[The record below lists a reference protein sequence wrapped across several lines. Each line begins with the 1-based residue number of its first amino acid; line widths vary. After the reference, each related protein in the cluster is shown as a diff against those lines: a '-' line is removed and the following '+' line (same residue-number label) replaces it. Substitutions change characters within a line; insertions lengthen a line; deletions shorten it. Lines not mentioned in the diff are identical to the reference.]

1 MFRHTHIHFMCRW
14 CTYYLQ
20 SPFIIVECKSPP
32 LTHTHTHTHTHHT
45 HTHTHTHTHS
55 FYSMQKKTMEI
66 NPRHPL
72 IKELQR
78 RVSED
83 ETDETT
89 SDLARVLYETALLR
103 SGYVLQDS
111 GDFAGRIERMMRLSL
126 GVDLA
131 APVSLGRV

>member
-1 MFRHTHIHFMCRW
+1 
-14 CTYYLQ
+14 
-20 SPFIIVECKSPP
+20 
-32 LTHTHTHTHTHHT
+32 
-45 HTHTHTHTHS
+45 
-55 FYSMQKKTMEI
+55 MEI

-131 APVSLGRV
+131 APVSLGRVGVWGVGEGWEWGKGGSLGRM